1 MKYLK
6 EVKNDSHT
14 FIGEFLE
21 SEFDDYNLNFS
32 LKAKYKT
39 FFIKVFGI
47 FILIKLNFSA
57 NMISCLKLNKLF
69 FFPNFFQL
77 GSKFFFF

>member
-1 MKYLK
+1 MCSSDPQLNTGSYNSKRYMKYLK

-57 NMISCLKLNKLF
+57 NMIFKNT
-69 FFPNFFQL
+69 
-77 GSKFFFF
+77 